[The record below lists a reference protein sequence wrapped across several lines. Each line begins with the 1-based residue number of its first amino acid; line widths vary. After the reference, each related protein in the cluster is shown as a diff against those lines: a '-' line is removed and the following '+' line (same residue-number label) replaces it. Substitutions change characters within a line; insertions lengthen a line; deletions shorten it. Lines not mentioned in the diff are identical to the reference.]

1 MGSSAKILLVGATS
15 LIVGVYA
22 ISLKSVQSAGMDT
35 AQSQMNQ
42 MQNERLLDAA
52 LSLALDDVKKHGLP
66 AYNDT
71 TQVKGKQALGGT
83 IDYSII
89 KKSGITAEI
98 DLTIKRL
105 NKNGEWKKVSLAVAN
120 VEQQT
125 KKHGYRKIHRG
136 DWRVA
141 SVFVKRVKQD

>member
-22 ISLKSVQSAGMDT
+22 ISLKSVQSAGMDS

-42 MQNERLLDAA
+42 MQNERLVDAA

-66 AYNDT
+66 ASG
-71 TQVKGKQALGGT
+71 VREVIGKQALGGT
-83 IDYSII
+83 IDYSI
-89 KKSGITAEI
+89 KTTGEI
-98 DLTIKRL
+98 DLTLKRL
-105 NKNGEWKKVSLAVAN
+105 NKNGEWKNVSLAVAN
-120 VEQQT
+120 VEQAT

-141 SVFVKRVKQD
+141 SVYVKRVKQD

>member
-22 ISLKSVQSAGMDT
+22 ISLKSVQSAGMDN

-42 MQNERLLDAA
+42 MQNERLVDAA
-52 LSLALDDVKKHGLP
+52 LSLALDDIKKNGIP
-66 AYNDT
+66 NT
-71 TQVKGKQALGGT
+71 PREVTGKQALGGT

-89 KKSGITAEI
+89 KKSGSTGEI

-105 NKNGEWKKVSLAVAN
+105 NKNGELKKVSLAVAN
-120 VEQQT
+120 VEQAT

-141 SVFVKRVKQD
+141 SVYVKRVKQD